1 MKRRP
6 CYIGEDGKTGKRGGK
21 SFYQT
26 NLASK
31 VPADQGS
38 DAGMEARNSL
48 DPLKP
53 ISHHGDAFS
62 LIEMIVSMG
71 ILAIMIAFLLLMVSQ
86 TQKTWKG
93 TAGKIEQFRAARDA
107 FDTMTRR
114 ISQATLNTYLDYNN
128 PANPSAYIRQSEL
141 RFLSGPT
148 DLILPTLTIISN
160 TPTMGIFFQAP
171 NGFSTNTNN
180 ALLQN
185 ALNTW
190 GYYIEYGSDTN
201 LTVRPSYLSG
211 TRPIPRVRYRLME
224 FMEPTDNLSV
234 YSYTSTNRNYQ
245 GVEWITNT
253 LGLPESSRP
262 SHVLAENVIAMI
274 LLPKHT
280 PADLARWGSAYSN
293 SSLAPDY
300 IYSSATNRNSGQ
312 NDARLNTRNQLP
324 PVIQV
329 TIVAVDETSAIR
341 FPSALA
347 NLTNVSSQGGYGDL
361 FTNAANFETD
371 LRALQR
377 SLSTN
382 KINFRVFTTEV
393 MVKGAK
399 WSSAQTN

>member
-1 MKRRP
+1 MD
-6 CYIGEDGKTGKRGGK
+6 GETGE
-21 SFYQT
+21 
-26 NLASK
+26 
-31 VPADQGS
+31 VADRS
-38 DAGMEARNSL
+38 STPNDTPSSN
-48 DPLKP
+48 
-53 ISHHGDAFS
+53 AFT
-62 LIEMIVSMG
+62 LIELIVSMG

-128 PANPSAYIRQSEL
+128 PANPTAYIRQSEL

-171 NGFSTNTNN
+171 SGFATNTNN
-180 ALLQN
+180 AVLQN

-201 LTVRPSYLSG
+201 ARPTYLSG
-211 TRPIPRVRYRLME
+211 SRPIPRVRYRLME
-224 FMEPTDNLSV
+224 FMEPTENLSV

-245 GVEWITNT
+245 GVEWITNS
-253 LGLPESSRP
+253 LGVPEANRP
-262 SHVLAENVIAMI
+262 THVLAENVIALI

-280 PADLARWGSAYSN
+280 PADIARWNSQGGNYSN
-293 SSLAPDY
+293 SSLVSSNY
-300 IYSSATNRNSGQ
+300 IYNSATNLNSASG
-312 NDARLNTRNQLP
+312 DARLNTRNQLP

-341 FPSALA
+341 FPDKMASL
-347 NLTNVSSQGGYGDL
+347 SSNMAGL
-361 FTNAANFETD
+361 FTDKDKSYEAD
-371 LRALQR
+371 LQTLQSTLR
-377 SLSTN
+377 SN
-382 KINFRVFTTEV
+382 NINYRVFTTEV

-399 WSSAQTN
+399 WSTSQTQ

>member
-1 MKRRP
+1 
-6 CYIGEDGKTGKRGGK
+6 
-21 SFYQT
+21 
-26 NLASK
+26 
-31 VPADQGS
+31 
-38 DAGMEARNSL
+38 MEARNSL
-48 DPLKP
+48 DPVKP

-128 PANPSAYIRQSEL
+128 PTNPTAYIRQSEL

-190 GYYIEYGSDTN
+190 GYYIEYGSDAN
-201 LTVRPSYLSG
+201 AKPSYLPDG
-211 TRPIPRVRYRLME
+211 TPIPRMRYRLME

-234 YSYTSTNRNYQ
+234 YNCTVTNRTNQ
-245 GVEWITNT
+245 STEWITNT

-262 SHVLAENVIAMI
+262 THVLAENVIAMI

-300 IYSSATNRNSGQ
+300 RYSSATNRNSAS
-312 NDARLNTRNQLP
+312 NDPRLNTRNQLP

-361 FTNAANFETD
+361 FTNAANFDAD
-371 LRALQR
+371 LMVLQR
-377 SLSTN
+377 CLSTN

-399 WSSAQTN
+399 WSSDQTQ